1 MRKNIKKQYHYSM
14 LMEMVAWQF
23 FGHDSSSHGMAS
35 AYSNPVYFKN
45 QCLKFVKK
53 IRKRVHEVITNDEFL
68 KDYLLSYLDALE
80 KSLKR
85 VTKENSEIDII
96 ASLFQIIALLLG
108 WGHFEG
114 KFFRT
119 PIYYQTEEQ
128 KERTL
133 RFLSRQGVPSEIS
146 FRRRNIILQLR
157 KKGLSYQQI
166 GLILGISDSCA
177 KQLEKA
183 NHLDKWHD
191 EELKR
196 RNSYAGRKEKPL

>member
-1 MRKNIKKQYHYSM
+1 MRKKSKKQYHYSM
-14 LMEMVAWQF
+14 PMEMTAWEF
-23 FGHDSSSHGMAS
+23 FGCDSSAHGMAS
-35 AYSNPVYFKN
+35 AYSNPIYFKN
-45 QCLKFVKK
+45 QCLKFVTKIKK
-53 IRKRVHEVITNDEFL
+53 RINEVITNDEFL
-68 KDYLLSYLDALE
+68 RDYLLKVIEILE
-80 KSLKR
+80 ERLKK
-85 VTKENSEIDII
+85 VSKENNEIDII

-128 KERTL
+128 IERTL
-133 RFLSRQGVPSEIS
+133 RFIAKQGVPSEIP
-146 FRRRNIILQLR
+146 FRRRSIILQLR
-157 KKGLSYQQI
+157 KEGLSYQQI

-183 NHLDKWHD
+183 NHLENWHN

-196 RNSYAGRKEKPL
+196 RSNRR